1 MAKFHKQTF
10 LNKTTNEMKVFS
22 YNIPVK
28 KALVEE
34 AGLEDT
40 EVSIRVED
48 GKIIIEKDID
58 KPKI

>member
-1 MAKFHKQTF
+1 MVKFHKQVF
-10 LNKTTNEMKVFS
+10 LNKTTNELKVFS

-40 EVSIRVED
+40 EVSIKVEN
-48 GKIIIEKDID
+48 GKIIIEKNID
-58 KPKI
+58 KNNI